1 MLVSLQRRRESGWHK
16 SVRRPPQ
23 TPEFRREWDGQ
34 WRNQGASTRS
44 GARRMLKSRTSGR
57 YRIRSGT
64 IAADSVF
71 RLGSMPLLRSDN
83 KQEATMLK
91 KPKSE
96 RIADRP
102 TEDDIAQA
110 EL

>member
-1 MLVSLQRRRESGWHK
+1 
-16 SVRRPPQ
+16 
-23 TPEFRREWDGQ
+23 
-34 WRNQGASTRS
+34 
-44 GARRMLKSRTSGR
+44 MLKSRTSGR

-83 KQEATMLK
+83 KQEATMPK

-110 EL
+110 ELGGPRGAAELPPAKLKRKTGTPPESDGDPGHTA